1 MCFYLLNFVTKSL
14 KGKTLNVLNGVMI
27 MVHCSKCDT
36 ENTDD
41 AKFCVKCGTALTGER
56 ERHEN
61 TCFGAEREGNECFG
75 LRHGSALVGIIVG
88 IFIIAIGLSYFL
100 GEDIRGMIGPFI
112 VIVIGLLIVI
122 GAAAGLSRRRRH

>member
-1 MCFYLLNFVTKSL
+1 M
-14 KGKTLNVLNGVMI
+14 NVLNGVMI

-41 AKFCVKCGTALTGER
+41 SKFCVKCGTALTGER
-56 ERHEN
+56 ERHED

-75 LRHGSALVGIIVG
+75 VHHGSALVGIIVG

-112 VIVIGLLIVI
+112 IIVIGLFIVI
-122 GAAAGLSRRRRH
+122 GAAAGLSRRRRY